1 MSFFFG
7 NGFPFGNMG
16 GGNFGF
22 DAAGEPQPKKDVNTT
37 KYYEV
42 LGVDKKAT
50 YDEIRKAYRKK
61 AVKLHPDKGGSA
73 EAFQELQQ
81 AYEVLSDEGKRKV
94 YDTYGEEGLKE
105 GMDGNPG
112 MDIFEMFNGGGM
124 RRGKR
129 RTKDI
134 FQQINVTLEDVYL
147 GKEKC
152 FEIKRR
158 RLCKKCKGSGSKV
171 VGANT
176 TCSRCNGR
184 GVIMITQRMPMG
196 LFQRQTE
203 CPDCNG
209 EGSVIKEKDKCPE
222 CKGQKIT
229 IQPKLIKVSID
240 KGAPDGKRYTFQ
252 GESDEIPDAEPG
264 NVVMEINI
272 QKHKKFVR
280 KGADLLYNADITLLE
295 ALTGFEMVITHL
307 DGRSILIKTK
317 KGEIIKPGILKTV
330 HDCGMPF
337 FESPYR
343 FGNLYINF
351 NIIFPKSL
359 AEEQKKGLKLLF
371 PSADMEIEEDKSITE
386 KYAMTEHI
394 ESEENTAETGGQK
407 RRKRS
412 YDEDEEE
419 QRGGVRCENQ

>member
-16 GGNFGF
+16 GADFGF
-22 DAAGEPQPKKDVNTT
+22 DAAGGPKPKKDVNTT

-112 MDIFEMFNGGGM
+112 MDIFEMFNSGGM
-124 RRGKR
+124 RGRKR

-158 RLCKKCKGSGSKV
+158 RICKRCKGSGSKIA
-171 VGANT
+171 GANT
-176 TCSRCNGR
+176 TCSRCNGK

-196 LFQRQTE
+196 IFQRQSE
-203 CPDCNG
+203 CPDCHG
-209 EGSVIKEKDKCPE
+209 EGSMIKEKDKCPE
-222 CKGQKIT
+222 CQGQKIT

-252 GESDEIPDAEPG
+252 GESDEIPDVEPG
-264 NVVMEINI
+264 NVVIEINI

-307 DGRSILIKTK
+307 DGRSILIQTK

-359 AEEQKKGLKLLF
+359 SEEQKKGLKLLF
-371 PSADMEIEEDKSITE
+371 PSMGMEIEEDKSITE
-386 KYAMTEHI
+386 KYSMTEHI
-394 ESEENTAETGGQK
+394 ESEENTSETGGQS
-407 RRKRS
+407 RRKNS
-412 YDEDEEE
+412 DEEDDYD